1 VDFDKTKHLT
11 DKNIKKRRMDRER
24 LEQLE
29 REREERVRREREELE
44 RKLAE
49 EALVE
54 LFSLLNRQKIN
65 LNTGVI
71 WFYNLGSYY
80 KIAIRWLNN

>member
-1 VDFDKTKHLT
+1 
-11 DKNIKKRRMDRER
+11 MDRER

-71 WFYNLGSYY
+71 
-80 KIAIRWLNN
+80 